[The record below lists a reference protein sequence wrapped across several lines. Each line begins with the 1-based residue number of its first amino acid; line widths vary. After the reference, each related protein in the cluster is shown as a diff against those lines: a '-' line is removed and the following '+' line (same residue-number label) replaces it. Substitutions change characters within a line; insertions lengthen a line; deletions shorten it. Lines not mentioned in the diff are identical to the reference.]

1 MDIKHF
7 YNQHRNYFKYG
18 VVSLFIIILGL
29 VYVIHGK
36 DVFNNTS
43 GEMEKYTM
51 DGYAGEAYPSK
62 DDSSVSAHTSSYTQE
77 ENTAGGENCIYVYVC
92 GSVNEPKVVTC
103 TSGARI
109 YELIEMCGG
118 FSENADTTKLNLAET
133 VKDGDKIYVPA
144 YGEEYEEENV
154 SGDAG
159 ISKNIGVTGSGLIN
173 INSASLE
180 QLTTLPGI
188 GESRAADIISYRQSN
203 GGFKSI
209 EDIKKVS
216 GIKDA
221 AYNKIKD
228 YICV

>member
-51 DGYAGEAYPSK
+51 DGYAGEDYPSK
-62 DDSSVSAHTSSYTQE
+62 DDNSVSAQTPSYTPE
-77 ENTAGGENCIYVYVC
+77 ENTAGGESCIYVYVC

-103 TSGARI
+103 NSGARI

-118 FSENADTTKLNLAET
+118 FCEDADRTKLNLAET

-144 YGEEYEEENV
+144 YGENYEETNALGAV
-154 SGDAG
+154 GD
-159 ISKNIGVTGSGLIN
+159 SKNTGITASGLIN

-209 EDIKKVS
+209 EDIKNVS

-221 AYNKIKD
+221 SYNKIKD